1 MVPEFTPKKVK
12 INTNENEQQNADN
25 KGQEATEDD
34 DALADRIISS
44 LPEPSTLKDVKL
56 NAIDFEKVCYC

>member
-34 DALADRIISS
+34 DALADKIISS
-44 LPEPSTLKDVKL
+44 LPDPKTLKDFKL
-56 NAIDFEKVCYC
+56 NPIDFEKVC